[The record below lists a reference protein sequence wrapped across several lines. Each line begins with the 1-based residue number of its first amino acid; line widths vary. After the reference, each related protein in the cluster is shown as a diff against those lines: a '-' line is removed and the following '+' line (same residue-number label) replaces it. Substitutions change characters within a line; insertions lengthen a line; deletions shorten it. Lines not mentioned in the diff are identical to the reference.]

1 MPKIIIKNKAAFL
14 DRDGVINIDKGYINN
29 FNQITFRAGVIKGL
43 RFLTEKKYKIF
54 VITNQAGIAKG
65 YIKYGQL
72 IELNKKLIIFFK
84 KKGIIINKIQF
95 CPHHKEG
102 LIKKYSI
109 NCKCRKPGNLM
120 IKKIFNNFNI
130 NKKFSFMIG
139 DKLKDKQAAN
149 KSSLYFQYAKKNF
162 YNQIKSITKKHEK

>member
-72 IELNKKLIIFFK
+72 IELNKK
-84 KKGIIINKIQF
+84 
-95 CPHHKEG
+95 
-102 LIKKYSI
+102 
-109 NCKCRKPGNLM
+109 
-120 IKKIFNNFNI
+120 
-130 NKKFSFMIG
+130 
-139 DKLKDKQAAN
+139 
-149 KSSLYFQYAKKNF
+149 
-162 YNQIKSITKKHEK
+162 